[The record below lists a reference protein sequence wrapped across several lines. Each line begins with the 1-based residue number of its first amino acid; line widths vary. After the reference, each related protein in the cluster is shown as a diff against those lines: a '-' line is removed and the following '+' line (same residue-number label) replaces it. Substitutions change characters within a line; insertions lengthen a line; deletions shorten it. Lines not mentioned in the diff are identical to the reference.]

1 MESNK
6 GKPMASY
13 NGYLMQQTA
22 KSANGTKQFW
32 RCATRRCHGTAES
45 IFGKMTG
52 LIERKSHDGCIQ
64 SPMAVTIK
72 KKMTATKRL
81 AVENLAASS
90 QSILSAGK
98 KGSSTYEIEC
108 MPKDS
113 DIKRMINN
121 ARKPK
126 GASEVDKILREM
138 TLSTDFSTT
147 IRGERFLL
155 WDSRVVD
162 LKKPVILLFASSF
175 GLQLLEKYK
184 RWSMDGTFYSAP
196 KGFKQL
202 YTVNVFKEEST
213 LPCLFMLLPN
223 KSEESYS
230 RAFEAVFRKYPMLR
244 PKALMAASTGK
255 SNEKVVSIRCFEFL
269 PFPSWPKPLQKLV
282 EWKLRPLYA
291 DAEVKALVRSL
302 TALACLPVSEVEKGF
317 DGLVAAINEK
327 ISSGNIAEEFVS
339 NIKEYLGYIE
349 STYVRRFNKEREP
362 IDALYPIEVWNCY
375 DLLLKKNPRT
385 DNAHEGWHF
394 RFNMRFPKA
403 HMSLS
408 QFILRLQDEEEE
420 TWQLE
425 IRHEANPAD
434 PLRNQRKKTFER
446 NEEQLQALVEAYSKV
461 DPPLRDQVSFIRHI
475 QLHLAKFELFVEVE
489 DSVDAEEILFV
500 KELNSGSI
508 VQEKSN
514 DKLPSFFKGIEA
526 DGNCLYRSLA
536 EAVYGEEDRHA
547 QVRMEMMQYLLDNG
561 EKPFARFF
569 TAIGD
574 KSATVEEYAAHF
586 NQPSNEPARWG
597 RLNNCFWPPN
607 SMTKI

>member
-22 KSANGTKQFW
+22 KSAN
-32 RCATRRCHGTAES
+32 
-45 IFGKMTG
+45 
-52 LIERKSHDGCIQ
+52 
-64 SPMAVTIK
+64 
-72 KKMTATKRL
+72 
-81 AVENLAASS
+81 
-90 QSILSAGK
+90 
-98 KGSSTYEIEC
+98 
-108 MPKDS
+108 
-113 DIKRMINN
+113 
-121 ARKPK
+121 
-126 GASEVDKILREM
+126 EVDKILREM
-138 TLSTDFSTT
+138 TLSTDFLTT

-184 RWSMDGTFYSAP
+184 RWSMDDTFYSAP

-223 KSEESYS
+223 KSEESYY

-244 PKALMAASTGK
+244 PKALMADFEQAPA
-255 SNEKVVSIRCFEFL
+255 KVMKKL
-269 PFPSWPKPLQKLV
+269 FPSVVLNFCLFHLGQNHFKNFV

-339 NIKEYLGYIE
+339 NI
-349 STYVRRFNKEREP
+349 KEREP

-597 RLNNCFWPPN
+597 TSQQLLLAAKLYDKNMILFQPKDSPQYVEFSVNAFEAR
-607 SMTKI
+607 